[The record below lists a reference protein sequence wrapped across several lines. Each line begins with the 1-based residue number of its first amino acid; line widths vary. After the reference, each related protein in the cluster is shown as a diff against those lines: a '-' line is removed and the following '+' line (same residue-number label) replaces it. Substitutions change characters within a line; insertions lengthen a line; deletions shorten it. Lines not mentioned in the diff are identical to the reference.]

1 MLLVAASAFAADGAV
16 KIVAFGDSLTAG
28 YELPESATFSAKLEA
43 ALKAKGINVEIT
55 NAGVSGD
62 SASGALNRLDWSI
75 PEGTDA
81 VIVEL
86 GGNDALRGVD
96 PQITRKALTTILEKL
111 RARRI
116 EILLC
121 GMLAP
126 RNLGQSYVDAYDGIF
141 TELAKDKAILFY
153 PFFLDGVALDPK
165 FKLRDGIHPN
175 ANGIVEIV
183 QRIMPKVEELVAR
196 VHAKRRS

>member
-75 PEGTDA
+75 PAGTDA

-126 RNLGQSYVDAYDGIF
+126 RNLGQSYTDAYDGIF